1 MGMKKYMN
9 RLIDKARGGV
19 QEAVGNI
26 GPMKKLT
33 DALEP
38 GGGPPAPPQKSMP
51 VSPKKRKKI
60 KPKGASFTD

>member
-1 MGMKKYMN
+1 MSMNKYMN

-33 DALEP
+33 NALD
-38 GGGPPAPPQKSMP
+38 GSGPPAPPQKSKP
-51 VSPKKRKKI
+51 VPPKKRKKI
-60 KPKGASFTD
+60 KPKGTSFID

>member
-1 MGMKKYMN
+1 MGLKKYMN

-33 DALEP
+33 NALDT
-38 GGGPPAPPQKSMP
+38 GGGPPAPPQKSKP
-51 VSPKKRKKI
+51 VPPKKRKKI
-60 KPKGASFTD
+60 KPKGTSFID